1 MVRHS
6 PLFHFKRGSHACV
19 FYRSEDAL
27 LEILTPFVADGLR
40 RGERCFCA
48 QKPHVI
54 KRLLFDLRF
63 LGFETDR
70 EIRQGNLEFH
80 TEDEVY
86 FPNKRFE
93 PEVLM
98 QLLLDSIDES
108 VKLGYS
114 CFRSAGELSWAVD
127 GQNQCDQLI
136 EYEKMVEEAYP
147 GRAAVGICQ
156 YDMSK
161 FPTHVLDS
169 TLKVHRSHVFQP
181 HSGSN
186 HSSMGLGFGECR
198 AEIVADRF
206 VLNPTYYYVVQQRF
220 PQEIVGWGVAA
231 DFDTAAGDAERLA
244 RTTMQ

>member
-1 MVRHS
+1 MV
-6 PLFHFKRGSHACV
+6 
-19 FYRSEDAL
+19 
-27 LEILTPFVADGLR
+27 EILREANRVCAVSNRGRHRTYLPGNKGPFV
-40 RGERCFCA
+40 ERA
-48 QKPHVI
+48 TKV
-54 KRLLFDLRF
+54 
-63 LGFETDR
+63 
-70 EIRQGNLEFH
+70 
-80 TEDEVY
+80 V
-86 FPNKRFE
+86 
-93 PEVLM
+93 
-98 QLLLDSIDES
+98 
-108 VKLGYS
+108 
-114 CFRSAGELSWAVD
+114 AV
-127 GQNQCDQLI
+127 I

-169 TLKVHRSHVFQP
+169 TLKLHRSHVFQP
-181 HSGSN
+181 HTDSN

-206 VLNPTYYYVVQQRF
+206 VLNPAYYYVVQQRF